1 MWQPPSTLEAW
12 RSEDSRVALCAA
24 GRHVQASLEGCRGQR
39 RKQKVGAWHI
49 PFIQCVSSWKNW
61 DDVMSGV
68 LRVVKGIR
76 EEAGRIGQ
84 DFLGHL
90 RQVSPAAMS
99 ISSERVVQIDK
110 ARVLKLPPG
119 E

>member
-1 MWQPPSTLEAW
+1 
-12 RSEDSRVALCAA
+12 
-24 GRHVQASLEGCRGQR
+24 
-39 RKQKVGAWHI
+39 
-49 PFIQCVSSWKNW
+49 
-61 DDVMSGV
+61 MSGV